1 MVGNKSKK
9 CLPSDACTTAKVYWG
24 ERIWV
29 ACVKEWW
36 IFINRG
42 WSLLPYLSPR
52 FQRYLEVSSL
62 EIENNRKGTRSE
74 VGILCPR
81 FDSIF
86 RGSFITILMLD
97 VLLLRVES
105 ADATKYMRYI
115 RDILLET
122 CKFLLI

>member
-1 MVGNKSKK
+1 MKGSGWPA
-9 CLPSDACTTAKVYWG
+9 LRSDEYSSTGVDP
-24 ERIWV
+24 
-29 ACVKEWW
+29 
-36 IFINRG
+36 
-42 WSLLPYLSPR
+42 LLPYLSPR

-81 FDSIF
+81 FDRIF

>member
-1 MVGNKSKK
+1 MEIKVRNV
-9 CLPSDACTTAKVYWG
+9 CLLTRVQPQRFIGVKGSGWPALRSDEYSSTGVDP
-24 ERIWV
+24 
-29 ACVKEWW
+29 
-36 IFINRG
+36 
-42 WSLLPYLSPR
+42 LLPYLSSR

-74 VGILCPR
+74 VGILCPC
-81 FDSIF
+81 FDNIF
-86 RGSFITILMLD
+86 RGSFITVLMLD